1 MTPVDTLIGLLGLM
15 RVFTTDLVGHIVF
28 WPALVVVAGLLAFLA
43 RRSLPA
49 LREKAWVLPLLP
61 LCWIAVGLFGV
72 FFTAG
77 RDGAIRTGNSSAE
90 TTIVFGFV
98 AFLLV
103 WVSVIYALK
112 DAKLFA
118 ALWAVTNLYFMVGM
132 SVIAYMAVSAIWP

>member
-1 MTPVDTLIGLLGLM
+1 MTPVDILIRFFGLM
-15 RVFTTDLVGHIVF
+15 RVFTVDLAGHIVF
-28 WPALVVVAGLLAFLA
+28 WPVLVVDVGLLGYLA

-72 FFTAG
+72 FFAAG
-77 RDGAIRTGNSSAE
+77 RDGAVRTGNSSAE

-112 DAKLFA
+112 DAKLFS

-132 SVIAYMAVSAIWP
+132 SVIAYMAVSGIWP